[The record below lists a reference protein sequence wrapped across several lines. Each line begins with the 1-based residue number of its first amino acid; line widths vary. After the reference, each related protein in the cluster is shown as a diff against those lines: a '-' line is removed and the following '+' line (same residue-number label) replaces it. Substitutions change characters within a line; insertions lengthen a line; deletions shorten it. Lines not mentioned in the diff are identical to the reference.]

1 MSTSET
7 LQSVGRSKNACMES
21 LRSRAVPQNAHAFE
35 LWDTVNC
42 LRGSFF
48 LDKYAFTVFSQT
60 SWAPP
65 APTWT
70 LKNKGIYSRAT
81 YPPSC
86 KPPPTT
92 FAHFPA
98 KPPRAAYTSEYGIL
112 WCANF
117 AVCLTVYTV
126 YTTVHVHRILP
137 GNRPTASNMLR
148 RYQLAREI
156 TVSMKFCVVDY
167 FGENFPLETI
177 PEYFYNLMKKQ
188 NEFLRKFDSLLKCEG
203 NN

>member
-98 KPPRAAYTSEYGIL
+98 KPPRAAYTSEYGIIRYVIQKYSPL
-112 WCANF
+112 TPPSHRFCQTPQTLGLSVSAPVLNF
-117 AVCLTVYTV
+117 AAASRLAQGYAAWNIEKVYMYEKHQRTCTRSCKPPACFMTKSGLHERVC
-126 YTTVHVHRILP
+126 
-137 GNRPTASNMLR
+137 
-148 RYQLAREI
+148 
-156 TVSMKFCVVDY
+156 
-167 FGENFPLETI
+167 
-177 PEYFYNLMKKQ
+177 
-188 NEFLRKFDSLLKCEG
+188 
-203 NN
+203 